1 MGVPNEAGR
10 QTDGRTDGRDQP
22 MTRERRRAR
31 RIAGPFDGTYTG
43 AAGRRD
49 VRIVDL
55 SEDGCFLDA
64 AIPTHPGERFSVQVC
79 IDGEKVTLSGEVV
92 YVDRV
97 QGVAVRFVNHS
108 AEAQIRLKNI
118 ISLLTS

>member
-1 MGVPNEAGR
+1 VIPLF
-10 QTDGRTDGRDQP
+10 RDSVARGAESHLLMSQ
-22 MTRERRRAR
+22 ERRRTR
-31 RIAGPFDGTYTG
+31 RIVGPFDGTYTG

-64 AIPTHPGERFSVQVC
+64 AIPTYPGERFSVQVC
-79 IDGEKVTLSGEVV
+79 IDGERVTLPGEVV

-97 QGVAVRFVNHS
+97 QGVAVRFVDLNG
-108 AEAQIRLKNI
+108 EAQIRLKSI
-118 ISLLTS
+118 IRALTG